1 MRSLHLFT
9 ASAIALAV
17 SSPAFA
23 QESSQSD
30 STATSEAVTDD
41 GEIVVTAQGRTQV
54 AQDVPVAVAVVDAAL
69 IENAGISDVRGLR
82 QLTPSLQTT
91 TGQSSAT
98 GVVLSIRGIGT
109 AGDNPGFEPAVGVFI
124 DGVFRARAGL
134 ALADLPE
141 LERVEVLRGP
151 QGTLFGRNTSAGAL
165 NIITARP
172 KMEFGGYAEGSYG
185 NYNEIELKG
194 GLNVPVGEGFA
205 LRADGG
211 YHKRDGF
218 ATDVNTGRRFNNL
231 DRWFARGQALYE
243 NADLT
248 IRVIGDYAETDEQC
262 CIAIQT
268 QVGRTGAAVNGL
280 SALAGRVGIIAN
292 NDPANRRVAVTPG
305 RDYGERVRDWGVSA
319 EINYGF
325 GDISLTSVTAYRDWQ
340 ARRNQDIDFSGLD
353 RAYRDNYR
361 TGMTDFTQEL
371 RLQGTAWEGKLDW
384 LVGGF
389 YLNETLTL
397 NDRIR
402 LGTQANQYVDALFA
416 AGTGC
421 GPGGACLS
429 PLAPNGF
436 QLFGSQ
442 PAAAVPFFGAALA
455 LNPAFAP
462 LVATAPAQFGP
473 TAFLPTMVG
482 AGQNNDA
489 WRVKTQ
495 GFGIFTHNI
504 VNFTDQL
511 SLTVGARYNR
521 ETKKLTANLN
531 ATNPPCSALL
541 PGGSSGVF
549 GAAFQAA
556 SPGTTPAT
564 ESLRDLR
571 LLVCNPVVNP
581 QFNGAYADERSEDEI
596 TGTARL
602 AFKVNEDVLLFG
614 AYSHGYKSGGYNL
627 DRGGFLST
635 YFGGPGPRI
644 EQIRFGKETVDAY
657 ELGLKTNFSRAFQL
671 NVTGFYQD
679 FNGYQNLRFEGSS
692 FVTRQ
697 YDEVISKGVEIESVI
712 RPHRDF
718 TVNLAY
724 TRLSAVVHDPVNAPD
739 DDNRQ
744 LTNQPKN
751 VVTASATWTPRISGD
766 VGALFHVDARLNSDA
781 NTINDIRGARA
792 TTNDSYVLVNARV
805 GLDFMDG
812 RFGVE
817 AYVENL
823 TNTYFNI
830 TSFPVPE
837 QTGTFAVYPGTPRF
851 YGVKAKVRF

>member
-1 MRSLHLFT
+1 MRKLHLFT
-9 ASAIALAV
+9 ASVIALAV
-17 SSPAFA
+17 GTPAFA
-23 QESSQSD
+23 QESAQSD
-30 STATSEAVTDD
+30 PAATAQDVTDP
-41 GEIVVTAQGRTQV
+41 GEIVVTAQGRTQI
-54 AQDVPVAVAVVDAAL
+54 AQDVPIAVAVVDAAL
-69 IENAGISDVRGLR
+69 IERAGIDDVRGLR

-134 ALADLPE
+134 ALAELPE
-141 LERVEVLRGP
+141 LDRVEVLRGP

-172 KMEFGGYAEGSYG
+172 KSEFGGYGEISYG
-185 NYNEIELKG
+185 NYNEILAKAG
-194 GLNVPVGEGFA
+194 INLPAGESLAF
-205 LRADGG
+205 RVDGG
-211 YHKRDGF
+211 YHKRDGY
-218 ATDVNTGRRFNNL
+218 ATDVNSGRRFNNL
-231 DRWFARGQALYE
+231 DRFFVRGQALYE
-243 NADLT
+243 SADLS

-262 CIAIQT
+262 CIAVQT
-268 QVGRTGAAVNGL
+268 QVGRTGAAVNLL
-280 SALAGRVGIIAN
+280 SGLAGRTGIIAN
-292 NDPANRRVAVTPG
+292 NDPANRRIAITPG
-305 RDYGERVRDWGVSA
+305 RDYAERVKDWGVSA
-319 EINYGF
+319 EINYSF
-325 GDISLTSVTAYRDWQ
+325 GDVSLTSITAYRDWK
-340 ARRNQDIDFSGLD
+340 ARRNQDIDFSGVD

-361 TGMTDFTQEL
+361 TGMKDFTQEL
-371 RLQGTAWEGKLDW
+371 RLQGTAWGGKLDW

-402 LGTQANQYVDALFA
+402 LGAQANQYVDALFA
-416 AGTGC
+416 GGTGC

-429 PLAPNGF
+429 PAVPGGF
-436 QLFGSQ
+436 SLFGSLG
-442 PAAAVPFFGAALA
+442 APFFGAALA
-455 LNPAFAP
+455 SNPAFAP
-462 LVATAPAQFGP
+462 LVAAAPAQFGP
-473 TAFLPTMVG
+473 TAFLPSMVG

-489 WRVKTQ
+489 WRVKTE

-504 VNFTDQL
+504 INFTDQL
-511 SLTVGARYNR
+511 SLTLGARYNR
-521 ETKKLTANLN
+521 ETKKLTATLD
-531 ATNPPCSALL
+531 ATNPACSALL

-571 LLVCNPVVNP
+571 LLVCNPTVNP
-581 QFNGAYADERSEDEI
+581 QFNGAYADQETEDEI

-602 AFKVNEDVLLFG
+602 AYKVNDDVLLFG

-635 YFGGPGPRI
+635 YFGGPGASI
-644 EQIRFGKETVDAY
+644 SQLRFDKETVDAY
-657 ELGLKTNFSRAFQL
+657 EIGIKTNFSRAFQL

-697 YDEVISKGVEIESVI
+697 YDEVISKGVEIESII
-712 RPHRDF
+712 RPHPDF
-718 TVNLAY
+718 TFNLAY
-724 TRLSAVVHDPVNAPD
+724 TRLEATVNDPITAGGLVND
-739 DDNRQ
+739 DGNQ

-751 VVTASATWTPRISGD
+751 VVTAAATWTPRISSD

-781 NTINDIRGARA
+781 NTINDPRGAAA
-792 TTNDSYVLVNARV
+792 TTNDGYVLVNARV

-812 RFGVE
+812 KFGVE

-823 TNTYFNI
+823 LNTYYNI

-837 QTGTFAVYPGTPRF
+837 QTGTFAVYPGLPRF